1 MQNLGWEIRFGP
13 PPPRPPSGPSSFTPN
28 KNRSIPVEI
37 SSNVPQLS
45 RRDVRRILG
54 LWSILVP
61 RIVKLLGQRADAA
74 RDSGVV
80 ELLPQ
85 KLRSLQRSLRILER
99 SLRIL
104 QRSSRIHV
112 QDLVQAPKRFYRIL
126 SNMMILDRILCNPTE
141 P

>member
-1 MQNLGWEIRFGP
+1 MGMGSVVKIRLGTGICAKFGMGNKIWTP
-13 PPPRPPSGPSSFTPN
+13 SPRPPSGPSSFTPN

-61 RIVKLLGQRADAA
+61 RIVKLLGQRADAG

-85 KLRSLQRSLRILER
+85 K
-99 SLRIL
+99 
-104 QRSSRIHV
+104 
-112 QDLVQAPKRFYRIL
+112 
-126 SNMMILDRILCNPTE
+126 
-141 P
+141 